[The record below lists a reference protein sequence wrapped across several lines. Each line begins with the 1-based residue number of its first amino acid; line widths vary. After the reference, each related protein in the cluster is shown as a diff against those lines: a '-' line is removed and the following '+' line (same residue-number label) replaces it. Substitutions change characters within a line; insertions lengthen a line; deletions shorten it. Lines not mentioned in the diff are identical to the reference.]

1 MVEFKKGQKY
11 FGTCF
16 ASRKVAQTFACKND
30 KMFYITLNTVWK
42 HGFHSTLAC
51 TFERLRSLAYTTF
64 NMSMVLKFS
73 MKER

>member
-1 MVEFKKGQKY
+1 MVEFEKGQKY

-16 ASRKVAQTFACKND
+16 ASRKVAQTFAYKND

-51 TFERLRSLAYTTF
+51 TFERLPCHWLIPHLTCQWCSNSA
-64 NMSMVLKFS
+64 
-73 MKER
+73 

>member
-1 MVEFKKGQKY
+1 MVEFEKGQKY

-42 HGFHSTLAC
+42 HGFH
-51 TFERLRSLAYTTF
+51 
-64 NMSMVLKFS
+64 
-73 MKER
+73 